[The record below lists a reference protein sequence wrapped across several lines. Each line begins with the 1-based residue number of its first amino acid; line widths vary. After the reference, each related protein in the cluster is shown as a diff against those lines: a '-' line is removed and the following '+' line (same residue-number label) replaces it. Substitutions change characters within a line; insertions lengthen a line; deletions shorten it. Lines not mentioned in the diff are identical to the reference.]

1 MSMAYA
7 LILSEMKT
15 KFTAMGSNT
24 GETHTLCPTPSY
36 INYSRTTVSDKIV
49 IALES
54 YFNTLSILCL

>member
-24 GETHTLCPTPSY
+24 GETTPCVQHLLIS
-36 INYSRTTVSDKIV
+36 TTVEP
-49 IALES
+49 L
-54 YFNTLSILCL
+54 